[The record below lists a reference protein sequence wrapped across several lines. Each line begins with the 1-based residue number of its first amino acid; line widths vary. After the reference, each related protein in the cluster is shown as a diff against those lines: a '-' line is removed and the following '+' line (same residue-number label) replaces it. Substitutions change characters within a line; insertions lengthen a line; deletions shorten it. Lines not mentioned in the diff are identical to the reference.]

1 MTFSASSKLI
11 QAISMVINQ
20 HSSLP
25 LVSKLYL
32 YNALHHYTLTMNYNI
47 ITQSEKITTLENKV
61 SQLQTKLES
70 IEKTKAPTIHEAKK

>member
-1 MTFSASSKLI
+1 
-11 QAISMVINQ
+11 
-20 HSSLP
+20 
-25 LVSKLYL
+25 
-32 YNALHHYTLTMNYNI
+32 MNYNI